1 MDVDLS
7 TDLNAL
13 LPLLAPL
20 VSGHSDVAIGTR
32 LARGARVVR
41 GPRREIISRCY
52 NLLLHATL
60 GTRFSDAQCGF
71 KAIRADQA
79 RALLPLISDIGW
91 FFDTEL
97 LVLAERAGLRIH
109 EVPVD
114 WVDDPDS
121 RVRVLRTALADLRG
135 IVRLGTALARG
146 TLAVPVLRGSSPPG
160 ATAAGPAGRALLI
173 GQVLRFA
180 VIGVAS
186 TAAYIL
192 LYLLLRDVLAAQP
205 ANAVS
210 LLITA
215 VANTAANRRF
225 TFGIRGRAHA
235 ARHQVLGLIAF
246 GITLALTSGA
256 LDVLH
261 AVVPHASRATEVTAL
276 VLANLI
282 ATIVRFGLYRGW
294 VFRGQPRPRERSSQ

>member
-1 MDVDLS
+1 
-7 TDLNAL
+7 
-13 LPLLAPL
+13 
-20 VSGHSDVAIGTR
+20 
-32 LARGARVVR
+32 
-41 GPRREIISRCY
+41 
-52 NLLLHATL
+52 
-60 GTRFSDAQCGF
+60 
-71 KAIRADQA
+71 
-79 RALLPLISDIGW
+79 
-91 FFDTEL
+91 
-97 LVLAERAGLRIH
+97 
-109 EVPVD
+109 
-114 WVDDPDS
+114 
-121 RVRVLRTALADLRG
+121 VLRTALGDLRG
-135 IVRLGTALARG
+135 IGRLGTALARG

-210 LLITA
+210 LLVTA

-256 LDVLH
+256 LDALH
-261 AVVPHASRATEVTAL
+261 AVVPHASRATEVAAL
-276 VLANLI
+276 VLASLI
-282 ATIVRFGLYRGW
+282 ATTVRFGLYRGW
-294 VFRGQPRPRERSSQ
+294 VFRGQPRPRERNSQ